1 MKDARYTVVRKGTS
15 LVLAATL
22 ATGMVPAIALAQD
35 AGNGAAPVAV
45 QAENGFVP
53 VEGKVYTVQV
63 NWLKADSDSSSMM
76 GAYFSTTAKAV
87 YQNGKY
93 AVSLIANENG
103 KNTGVKLISGGSE
116 LPYVDN
122 SDGTRTFTVSTLKLD
137 ALTFQVTVPGM
148 PFSPSARAV
157 FDASTIDEGV
167 DIPSHEDAFTL
178 YFKGSKYDTSRSFN
192 DKVKVTASNGSYVVE
207 LTAKSLGEGNTL
219 GDVTYQGKKVAKTV
233 NEDGSATYSI
243 PVSSITDT
251 YDITFGYTVNIPN
264 RGTVTNLHPFQLVV
278 GNAAP
283 NVSFV
288 DRTGLTSEIV
298 KAEAVEQGNKTDE
311 AFAALQQAI
320 ADAYATVDAADATDA
335 SIAAGAKAIAAAVDA
350 FSTSADKTD
359 PGQDEQIVDKT
370 ALNAAIAAAKAIEK
384 GNKTDEAFAVLK
396 EAIATAEKAAANDK
410 IPQAGV
416 DAVTEQLKAAIET
429 FNTSKDAETPAPT
442 PSEEETVT
450 TADDFKLVAG
460 KGYALPVAF
469 VNATTGGQS
478 AAASFMEA
486 SATVVYADGAYSVTV
501 TPNAQGK
508 QFLTAMTYGG
518 KSAVQNA
525 DGSFTVSGVSA
536 INKDITVSVTMPAG
550 TVDMGIRLDTSSLPA
565 ASGDPVTPD
574 PVTPDPVTPS
584 GNEGSGTA
592 TPEATGQKAEQ
603 GFQVGHT
610 YQVPASWLKHNST
623 EESMAAKYFGDTALV
638 RPQSDGTFKVSF
650 SATSE
655 GANHIISLAYN
666 GSDLAKSGNQYTV
679 SIPKADSDTVVPISM
694 TIKEM
699 EQLGGG
705 AQVADMHLKLS
716 QAKDLGTGQ
725 DNMVASSSKI
735 LNQTS
740 GNAAAS
746 SSKVLSQTGDNA
758 AGVAGAAAAVSLAA
772 AGAAA
777 VARRRG
783 EQR

>member
-1 MKDARYTVVRKGTS
+1 MSRRYPLASLLGPVCGAWQEADFGIGRNGMGKVRYTVVRKGTS

-22 ATGMVPAIALAQD
+22 ATGMVPALALAQD
-35 AGNGAAPVAV
+35 AGNGAAPVAA
-45 QAENGFVP
+45 QAENGFTP
-53 VEGKVYTVQV
+53 VEGTVYTVQV
-63 NWLKADSDSSSMM
+63 KWLKADSDSSSMM

-93 AVSLIANENG
+93 AVSLTANESG
-103 KNTGVKLISGGSE
+103 KNMGVKLISGGSE

-122 SDGTRTFTVSTLKLD
+122 SDGTRTFTVSALKLD

-148 PFSPSARAV
+148 PMTPSARAV
-157 FDASTIDEGV
+157 FDTSSIDEGV
-167 DIPSHEDAFTL
+167 DIPSYEDAFTL
-178 YFKGSKYDTSRSFN
+178 YFKGSKYDVSRSFS
-192 DKVKVTASNGSYVVE
+192 DKVKVTASNGSYIIE

-251 YDITFGYTVNIPN
+251 YDITFGYTVNMGP
-264 RGTVTNLHPFQLVV
+264 RGTMTNLHPFQLVV
-278 GNAAP
+278 GNATP

-298 KAEAVEQGNKTDE
+298 KAEAVEQGSKTDK
-311 AFAALQQAI
+311 AFSALQQAI

-335 SIAAGAKAIAAAVDA
+335 SIAAGVKAITGAV
-350 FSTSADKTD
+350 
-359 PGQDEQIVDKT
+359 
-370 ALNAAIAAAKAIEK
+370 
-384 GNKTDEAFAVLK
+384 EA
-396 EAIATAEKAAANDK
+396 
-410 IPQAGV
+410 
-416 DAVTEQLKAAIET
+416 
-429 FNTSKDAETPAPT
+429 FNTSKVAEAPAPT
-442 PSEEETVT
+442 PSEDQTVT
-450 TADDFKLVAG
+450 TADGFKLVAG
-460 KGYALPVAF
+460 KEYALPVSF
-469 VNATTGGQS
+469 VNATTGEQS
-478 AAASFMEA
+478 TAANFMEA
-486 SATVVYADGAYSVTV
+486 TATVSYADGSYSVTV

-525 DGSFTVSGVSA
+525 DGSFTISGVPA
-536 INKDITVSVTMPAG
+536 INKDITVSVTMPGG
-550 TVDMGIRLDTSSLPA
+550 TVDMGVRLDTTSLPT
-565 ASGDPVTPD
+565 ASGEPVTPQPPANNNNGSNGNNDGGATTD
-574 PVTPDPVTPS
+574 PN
-584 GNEGSGTA
+584 GRQA
-592 TPEATGQKAEQ
+592 KQ

-610 YQVPASWLKHNST
+610 YQVPASWLKHNSM

-655 GANHIISLAYN
+655 GASHIISLAYN

-705 AQVADMHLKLS
+705 AQIADMHLKLS

-725 DNMVASSSKI
+725 DNAVASSSKI
-735 LNQTS
+735 L
-740 GNAAAS
+740 
-746 SSKVLSQTGDNA
+746 SQTGDNV
-758 AGVAGAAAAVSLAA
+758 AGVAGAAAVAAVA
-772 AGAAA
+772 AGAAV
-777 VARRRG
+777 VARRRM
-783 EQR
+783 QRR

>member
-1 MKDARYTVVRKGTS
+1 MGKVRYTVVRKGTS
-15 LVLAATL
+15 LMLAATL

-35 AGNGAAPVAV
+35 AGNGNAPIAE
-45 QAENGFVP
+45 QAENGFTP
-53 VEGKVYTVQV
+53 VEGTVYTVQV
-63 NWLKADSDSSSMM
+63 KWLKADSDSSSMM

-93 AVSLIANENG
+93 AVSLTANESG
-103 KNTGVKLISGGSE
+103 KNMGVKLISGGSE

-122 SDGTRTFTVSTLKLD
+122 SDGTRTFTVSALKLD

-148 PFSPSARAV
+148 PMTPSARAV
-157 FDASTIDEGV
+157 FDTSSIDEGV
-167 DIPSHEDAFTL
+167 DIPSYEDAFTL
-178 YFKGSKYDTSRSFN
+178 YFKGSKYDVSRSFS
-192 DKVKVTASNGSYVVE
+192 DKVKVTASNGSYIIE

-251 YDITFGYTVNIPN
+251 YDITFGYTVSIPN
-264 RGTVTNLHPFQLVV
+264 RGTMTNLHPFQLVV

-298 KAEAVEQGNKTDE
+298 KAETVEQGSK
-311 AFAALQQAI
+311 
-320 ADAYATVDAADATDA
+320 ADATDA
-335 SIAAGAKAIAAAVDA
+335 SIAAGVKAITGAVEA
-350 FSTSADKTD
+350 FNTSADKAD
-359 PGQDEQIVDKT
+359 PGQDEQKVDKT
-370 ALNAAIAAAKAIEK
+370 LLNQKIADAKAIEQ
-384 GNKTDEAFAVLK
+384 GNKTDEAFKALQ

-416 DAVTEQLKAAIET
+416 AGATEQLQKAIDA
-429 FNTSKDAETPAPT
+429 FNTSKVAEAPAPT
-442 PSEEETVT
+442 PSEDQTVT
-450 TADDFKLVAG
+450 TADGFKLVAG
-460 KGYALPVAF
+460 KEYALPVSF
-469 VNATTGGQS
+469 VNATTGEQS
-478 AAASFMEA
+478 TAANFMEA
-486 SATVVYADGAYSVTV
+486 TATVSYADGSYSVTV

-525 DGSFTVSGVSA
+525 DGSFTISGVPA
-536 INKDITVSVTMPAG
+536 INKDITVSVTMPGG
-550 TVDMGIRLDTSSLPA
+550 TVDMGVRLDTTSLPT
-565 ASGDPVTPD
+565 ASGEPVTPQPPANNNNGSNGNNDGGATTD
-574 PVTPDPVTPS
+574 PN
-584 GNEGSGTA
+584 GRQA
-592 TPEATGQKAEQ
+592 KQ

-679 SIPKADSDTVVPISM
+679 FIPKADSDTVVPISM

-705 AQVADMHLKLS
+705 AQIADMHLKLS

-725 DNMVASSSKI
+725 DNAVASSSKI
-735 LNQTS
+735 L
-740 GNAAAS
+740 
-746 SSKVLSQTGDNA
+746 SQTGDNV
-758 AGVAGAAAAVSLAA
+758 AGVAGAAAVAAVA
-772 AGAAA
+772 AGAAV
-777 VARRRG
+777 VARRRM
-783 EQR
+783 QRR

>member
-1 MKDARYTVVRKGTS
+1 MGKVRYTVVRKGTS

-22 ATGMVPAIALAQD
+22 ATGMVPALALAQD
-35 AGNGAAPVAV
+35 AGNGAAPVAA
-45 QAENGFVP
+45 QAENGFTP
-53 VEGKVYTVQV
+53 VEGTVYTVQV
-63 NWLKADSDSSSMM
+63 KWLKADSDSSSMM

-93 AVSLIANENG
+93 AVSLTANESG
-103 KNTGVKLISGGSE
+103 KNMGVKLISGGSE

-122 SDGTRTFTVSTLKLD
+122 SDGTRTFTVSALKLD

-148 PFSPSARAV
+148 PMTPSARAV
-157 FDASTIDEGV
+157 FDTSSIDEGV
-167 DIPSHEDAFTL
+167 DIPSYEDAFTL
-178 YFKGSKYDTSRSFN
+178 YFKGSKYDVSRSFS
-192 DKVKVTASNGSYVVE
+192 DKVKVTASNGSYIIE

-251 YDITFGYTVNIPN
+251 YDITFGYTVSIPN
-264 RGTVTNLHPFQLVV
+264 RGTMTNLHPFQLVV

-298 KAEAVEQGNKTDE
+298 KAEAVEQGSKTDK
-311 AFAALQQAI
+311 AFSALQQAI

-335 SIAAGAKAIAAAVDA
+335 SIAAGVKAITGAVEA
-350 FSTSADKTD
+350 FNTSADKAD
-359 PGQDEQIVDKT
+359 PGQDEQKVDKT
-370 ALNAAIAAAKAIEK
+370 ALNAAIAAAKAIEQGK
-384 GNKTDEAFAVLK
+384 KTDKAFSTLQ

-416 DAVTEQLKAAIET
+416 DAVTEQLKAAVEA
-429 FNTSKDAETPAPT
+429 FNTSKDAEAPAPT

-450 TADDFKLVAG
+450 TADGFKLVAG
-460 KGYALPVAF
+460 KEYALPVSF
-469 VNATTGGQS
+469 INATTGEQS
-478 AAASFMEA
+478 TAANFMEA
-486 SATVVYADGAYSVTV
+486 TATVSYADGSYSVTV

-525 DGSFTVSGVSA
+525 DGSFTISGVPA
-536 INKDITVSVTMPAG
+536 INKDITVSVTMPGG
-550 TVDMGIRLDTSSLPA
+550 TVDMGVRLDTTSLPT
-565 ASGDPVTPD
+565 ASGEPVTPQPPANNNGGNNGGGAAAD
-574 PVTPDPVTPS
+574 PN
-584 GNEGSGTA
+584 GR
-592 TPEATGQKAEQ
+592 QAEQ

-655 GANHIISLAYN
+655 GASHIISLAYN
-666 GSDLAKSGNQYTV
+666 GSTLAKSGNQYTV

-705 AQVADMHLKLS
+705 AQIADMHLKLS

-725 DNMVASSSKI
+725 DNAVASSSKI
-735 LNQTS
+735 L
-740 GNAAAS
+740 
-746 SSKVLSQTGDNA
+746 SQTGDNV
-758 AGVAGAAAAVSLAA
+758 AGVAGAAAVAAVA
-772 AGAAA
+772 AGAAV
-777 VARRRG
+777 VARRRM
-783 EQR
+783 QRR

>member
-1 MKDARYTVVRKGTS
+1 MGKVRYTVVRKGTS

-22 ATGMVPAIALAQD
+22 ATGMVPALALAQD
-35 AGNGAAPVAV
+35 VGNGDAPVAV
-45 QAENGFVP
+45 QTENGFTP
-53 VEGKVYTVQV
+53 VEGTVYTVQV
-63 NWLKADSDSSSMM
+63 KWLKADSDSSSMM

-93 AVSLIANENG
+93 AVSLTANESG
-103 KNTGVKLISGGSE
+103 KEMGVKLISGGSE

-122 SDGTRTFTVSTLKLD
+122 SDGTRTFTVSALKLD
-137 ALTFQVTVPGM
+137 ALTFQVTAPGM
-148 PFSPSARAV
+148 PMTPSARAA
-157 FDASTIDEGV
+157 FDTSSIDEGV
-167 DIPSHEDAFTL
+167 DIPPYEDAFTL
-178 YFKGSKYDTSRSFN
+178 YFKGSKYDTSRSFS
-192 DKVKVTASNGSYVVE
+192 DEVKVAASNGSYVIE

-251 YDITFGYTVNIPN
+251 HDITFGYTVSIPN
-264 RGTVTNLHPFQLVV
+264 RGTMTNLHPFQLVV
-278 GNAAP
+278 GNATP

-298 KAEAVEQGNKTDE
+298 KAEAVEQGSKTDE
-311 AFAALQQAI
+311 AFSALQQAI

-335 SIAAGAKAIAAAVDA
+335 SIAAGVKAITGAVEA
-350 FSTSADKTD
+350 FNTSADKAD
-359 PGQDEQIVDKT
+359 PGQDEQKVDKT
-370 ALNAAIAAAKAIEK
+370 LLNQKIADAKAIEQ
-384 GNKTDEAFAVLK
+384 GNKTDEAFKALQ
-396 EAIATAEKAAANDK
+396 EAIAIAEKAAANDK

-416 DAVTEQLKAAIET
+416 DAVTEQLQKAIDA
-429 FNTSKDAETPAPT
+429 FSTSKDAEAPAPT
-442 PSEEETVT
+442 PSEDQAVT
-450 TADDFKLVAG
+450 TADGFKLVAG
-460 KGYALPVAF
+460 KEYALPVSF
-469 VNATTGGQS
+469 INATTGEQS
-478 AAASFMEA
+478 TAANFMEA
-486 SATVVYADGAYSVTV
+486 TATVSYADGSYSVTV

-525 DGSFTVSGVSA
+525 DGSFTISVVPA
-536 INKDITVSVTMPAG
+536 INKDITVSVTMPGG
-550 TVDMGIRLDTSSLPA
+550 TVDMGVRLDTASLPT
-565 ASGDPVTPD
+565 ASGEPVTPQPPASNNGSNGNNDGGATTD
-574 PVTPDPVTPS
+574 P
-584 GNEGSGTA
+584 N
-592 TPEATGQKAEQ
+592 GQQAEQ

-655 GANHIISLAYN
+655 GASHIISLAYN
-666 GSDLAKSGNQYTV
+666 GSDLAKSGSQYTV

-705 AQVADMHLKLS
+705 AQIADMHLKLS

-725 DNMVASSSKI
+725 DNVVASSNKI
-735 LNQTS
+735 
-740 GNAAAS
+740 
-746 SSKVLSQTGDNA
+746 LSQTGDNV
-758 AGVAGAAAAVSLAA
+758 AGVAGAAAVAAVA
-772 AGAAA
+772 AGAAV
-777 VARRRG
+777 VARRRM
-783 EQR
+783 QRR

>member
-1 MKDARYTVVRKGTS
+1 MGKVRYTVVRKGTS

-22 ATGMVPAIALAQD
+22 ATGMVPALALAQD

-45 QAENGFVP
+45 QAENGFTP
-53 VEGKVYTVQV
+53 VEGTVYTVQV
-63 NWLKADSDSSSMM
+63 KWLKADSDSSSMM

-93 AVSLIANENG
+93 AVSLTANESG
-103 KNTGVKLISGGSE
+103 KNMGVKLISGGSE

-122 SDGTRTFTVSTLKLD
+122 SDGTRTFTVSALKLD

-148 PFSPSARAV
+148 PMTPSARAV
-157 FDASTIDEGV
+157 FDTSSIDEGV
-167 DIPSHEDAFTL
+167 DIPSYEDAFTL
-178 YFKGSKYDTSRSFN
+178 YFKGSKYDVSRSFS
-192 DKVKVTASNGSYVVE
+192 DKVKVTASNGSYIIE

-251 YDITFGYTVNIPN
+251 YDITFGYTVSIPN
-264 RGTVTNLHPFQLVV
+264 RGTMTNLHPFQLVV

-298 KAEAVEQGNKTDE
+298 KAEAVEQGSKTDK
-311 AFAALQQAI
+311 AFSALQQAI

-335 SIAAGAKAIAAAVDA
+335 SIAAGVKAITGAV
-350 FSTSADKTD
+350 
-359 PGQDEQIVDKT
+359 
-370 ALNAAIAAAKAIEK
+370 
-384 GNKTDEAFAVLK
+384 EA
-396 EAIATAEKAAANDK
+396 
-410 IPQAGV
+410 
-416 DAVTEQLKAAIET
+416 
-429 FNTSKDAETPAPT
+429 FNTSKVAEAPAPT
-442 PSEEETVT
+442 PSEDQTVT
-450 TADDFKLVAG
+450 TADGFKLVAG
-460 KGYALPVAF
+460 KEYALPVSF
-469 VNATTGGQS
+469 VNATTGEQS
-478 AAASFMEA
+478 TAANFMEA
-486 SATVVYADGAYSVTV
+486 TATVSYADGSYSVTV

-525 DGSFTVSGVSA
+525 DGSFTISGVPA
-536 INKDITVSVTMPAG
+536 INKDITVSVTMPGG
-550 TVDMGIRLDTSSLPA
+550 TVDMGVRLDTTSLPT
-565 ASGDPVTPD
+565 ASGEPVTPQPPANNNNGSNGNNDGGATTD
-574 PVTPDPVTPS
+574 PN
-584 GNEGSGTA
+584 GRQA
-592 TPEATGQKAEQ
+592 KQ

-655 GANHIISLAYN
+655 GASHIISLAYN

-705 AQVADMHLKLS
+705 AQIADMHLKLS

-725 DNMVASSSKI
+725 DNAVASSSKI
-735 LNQTS
+735 L
-740 GNAAAS
+740 
-746 SSKVLSQTGDNA
+746 SQTGDNV
-758 AGVAGAAAAVSLAA
+758 AGVAGAAAVAAVA
-772 AGAAA
+772 AGAAV
-777 VARRRG
+777 VARRRM
-783 EQR
+783 QRR

>member
-1 MKDARYTVVRKGTS
+1 MGKVRYTVVRKGTS

-22 ATGMVPAIALAQD
+22 ATGMVPALALAQD
-35 AGNGAAPVAV
+35 AGNGAAPVAA
-45 QAENGFVP
+45 QAENGFTP
-53 VEGKVYTVQV
+53 VEGTVYTVQV
-63 NWLKADSDSSSMM
+63 KWLKADSDSSSMM

-93 AVSLIANENG
+93 AVSLTANESG
-103 KNTGVKLISGGSE
+103 KNMGVKLISGGSE

-122 SDGTRTFTVSTLKLD
+122 SDGTRTFTVSALKLD

-148 PFSPSARAV
+148 PMTPSARAV
-157 FDASTIDEGV
+157 FDTSSIDEGV
-167 DIPSHEDAFTL
+167 DIPSYEDAFTL
-178 YFKGSKYDTSRSFN
+178 YFKGSKYDVSRSFS
-192 DKVKVTASNGSYVVE
+192 DKVKVTASNGSYIIE

-251 YDITFGYTVNIPN
+251 YDITFGYTVNMGP
-264 RGTVTNLHPFQLVV
+264 RGTMTNLHPFQLVV
-278 GNAAP
+278 GNATP

-298 KAEAVEQGNKTDE
+298 KAEAVEQGSKTDK
-311 AFAALQQAI
+311 AFSALQQAI

-335 SIAAGAKAIAAAVDA
+335 SIAAGVKAITGAV
-350 FSTSADKTD
+350 
-359 PGQDEQIVDKT
+359 
-370 ALNAAIAAAKAIEK
+370 KA
-384 GNKTDEAFAVLK
+384 
-396 EAIATAEKAAANDK
+396 
-410 IPQAGV
+410 
-416 DAVTEQLKAAIET
+416 
-429 FNTSKDAETPAPT
+429 FNTSKVAEAPAPT
-442 PSEEETVT
+442 PSDDQTVT
-450 TADDFKLVAG
+450 TADGFKLVAG
-460 KGYALPVAF
+460 KEYALPVSF
-469 VNATTGGQS
+469 VNATTGEQS
-478 AAASFMEA
+478 TAANFMEA
-486 SATVVYADGAYSVTV
+486 TATVSYADGSYSVTV

-525 DGSFTVSGVSA
+525 DGSFTISGVPA
-536 INKDITVSVTMPAG
+536 INKDITVSVTMPGG
-550 TVDMGIRLDTSSLPA
+550 TVDMGVRLDTTSLPT
-565 ASGDPVTPD
+565 ASGEPVTPQPPASNNNGSNGNNDGGATTD
-574 PVTPDPVTPS
+574 PN
-584 GNEGSGTA
+584 GRQA
-592 TPEATGQKAEQ
+592 KQ

-610 YQVPASWLKHNST
+610 YQVPASWLKHNSM

-705 AQVADMHLKLS
+705 AQIADMHLKLS

-725 DNMVASSSKI
+725 DNAVASSSKI
-735 LNQTS
+735 L
-740 GNAAAS
+740 
-746 SSKVLSQTGDNA
+746 SQTGDNV
-758 AGVAGAAAAVSLAA
+758 AGVAGVAAVAAVA
-772 AGAAA
+772 AGAAV
-777 VARRRG
+777 VARRRM
-783 EQR
+783 QRR

>member
-1 MKDARYTVVRKGTS
+1 MGKVRYTVVRKGTS

-22 ATGMVPAIALAQD
+22 ATGMVPALALAQD
-35 AGNGAAPVAV
+35 AGNGAAPVAA
-45 QAENGFVP
+45 QAENGFTP
-53 VEGKVYTVQV
+53 VEGTVYTVQV
-63 NWLKADSDSSSMM
+63 KWLKADSDSSSMM

-93 AVSLIANENG
+93 AVSLTANESG
-103 KNTGVKLISGGSE
+103 KNMGVKLISGGSE

-122 SDGTRTFTVSTLKLD
+122 SDGTRTFTVSALKLD

-148 PFSPSARAV
+148 PMTPSARAV
-157 FDASTIDEGV
+157 FDTSSIGEGV
-167 DIPSHEDAFTL
+167 DIPSYEDAFTL
-178 YFKGSKYDTSRSFN
+178 YFKGSKYDISRSFS
-192 DKVKVTASNGSYVVE
+192 DKVKVTASNGSYIIE

-251 YDITFGYTVNIPN
+251 YDITFGYTVSIPN
-264 RGTVTNLHPFQLVV
+264 RGTMTNLHPFQLVV

-298 KAEAVEQGNKTDE
+298 KAEAVEQGGKTDK
-311 AFAALQQAI
+311 AFSALQQAI

-335 SIAAGAKAIAAAVDA
+335 SIAAGVKAITGAV
-350 FSTSADKTD
+350 
-359 PGQDEQIVDKT
+359 
-370 ALNAAIAAAKAIEK
+370 
-384 GNKTDEAFAVLK
+384 EA
-396 EAIATAEKAAANDK
+396 
-410 IPQAGV
+410 
-416 DAVTEQLKAAIET
+416 
-429 FNTSKDAETPAPT
+429 FNTSKDAEAPAPT
-442 PSEEETVT
+442 PSDDQTVT
-450 TADDFKLVAG
+450 TADGFKLVAG
-460 KGYALPVAF
+460 KEYALPVSF
-469 VNATTGGQS
+469 VNATTGEQS
-478 AAASFMEA
+478 TAANFMEA
-486 SATVVYADGAYSVTV
+486 TATVSYADGSYSVTV
-501 TPNAQGK
+501 TSNAQGK

-525 DGSFTVSGVSA
+525 DGSFTISGVPA
-536 INKDITVSVTMPAG
+536 INKDITVSVTMPGG
-550 TVDMGIRLDTSSLPA
+550 TVDMGVRLDTTSLPT
-565 ASGDPVTPD
+565 ASGEPVTPQPPVSNNNGSNGNNDGGATTD
-574 PVTPDPVTPS
+574 PN
-584 GNEGSGTA
+584 GRQA
-592 TPEATGQKAEQ
+592 KQ

-705 AQVADMHLKLS
+705 AQIADMHLKLS

-725 DNMVASSSKI
+725 DNAVASSSKI
-735 LNQTS
+735 L
-740 GNAAAS
+740 
-746 SSKVLSQTGDNA
+746 SQTGDNV
-758 AGVAGAAAAVSLAA
+758 AGVAGVAAVAAVA
-772 AGAAA
+772 AGAAV
-777 VARRRG
+777 VARRRM
-783 EQR
+783 QRR

>member
-1 MKDARYTVVRKGTS
+1 MSRRYPLASLLGPVCGAWQEADFGIGRNGMGKVRYTVVRKGTS

-22 ATGMVPAIALAQD
+22 ATGMVPALALAQD
-35 AGNGAAPVAV
+35 AGNGAAPVAA
-45 QAENGFVP
+45 QAENGFTP
-53 VEGKVYTVQV
+53 VEGTVYTVQV
-63 NWLKADSDSSSMM
+63 KWLKADSDSSSMM

-93 AVSLIANENG
+93 AVSLTANESG
-103 KNTGVKLISGGSE
+103 KNMGVKLISGGSE

-122 SDGTRTFTVSTLKLD
+122 SDGTRTFTVSALKLD

-148 PFSPSARAV
+148 PMTPSARAV
-157 FDASTIDEGV
+157 FDTSSIGEGV
-167 DIPSHEDAFTL
+167 DIPSYEDAFTL
-178 YFKGSKYDTSRSFN
+178 YFKGSKYDISRSFS
-192 DKVKVTASNGSYVVE
+192 DKVKVTASNGSYIIE

-251 YDITFGYTVNIPN
+251 YDITFGYTVSIPN
-264 RGTVTNLHPFQLVV
+264 RGTMTNLHPFQLVV

-298 KAEAVEQGNKTDE
+298 KAEAVEQGSKTDK
-311 AFAALQQAI
+311 AFSALQQAI

-335 SIAAGAKAIAAAVDA
+335 SIAAGVKAITGAV
-350 FSTSADKTD
+350 
-359 PGQDEQIVDKT
+359 
-370 ALNAAIAAAKAIEK
+370 
-384 GNKTDEAFAVLK
+384 EA
-396 EAIATAEKAAANDK
+396 
-410 IPQAGV
+410 
-416 DAVTEQLKAAIET
+416 
-429 FNTSKDAETPAPT
+429 FNTSKDAEAPAPT
-442 PSEEETVT
+442 PSDDQTVT
-450 TADDFKLVAG
+450 TADGFKLVAG
-460 KGYALPVAF
+460 KEYALPVSF
-469 VNATTGGQS
+469 VNATTGEQS
-478 AAASFMEA
+478 TAANFMEA
-486 SATVVYADGAYSVTV
+486 TATVSYADGSYSVTV

-525 DGSFTVSGVSA
+525 DGSFTISGVPA
-536 INKDITVSVTMPAG
+536 INKDITVSVTMPGG
-550 TVDMGIRLDTSSLPA
+550 TVDMGVRLDTTSLPT
-565 ASGDPVTPD
+565 ASGEPVTPQPPVSNNNGSNGNNDGGATTD
-574 PVTPDPVTPS
+574 P
-584 GNEGSGTA
+584 N
-592 TPEATGQKAEQ
+592 GQQAEQ

-655 GANHIISLAYN
+655 GASHIISLAYN

-705 AQVADMHLKLS
+705 AQIADMHLKLS

-725 DNMVASSSKI
+725 DNAVASSSKI
-735 LNQTS
+735 L
-740 GNAAAS
+740 
-746 SSKVLSQTGDNA
+746 SQTGDNV
-758 AGVAGAAAAVSLAA
+758 AGVAGAAAVAAVA
-772 AGAAA
+772 AGAAV
-777 VARRRG
+777 VARRRV
-783 EQR
+783 QRR

>member
-1 MKDARYTVVRKGTS
+1 MGKVRYTVVRKGTS

-22 ATGMVPAIALAQD
+22 ATGMVPALALAQD
-35 AGNGAAPVAV
+35 AGNGDAPVAV
-45 QAENGFVP
+45 QTENGFTP
-53 VEGKVYTVQV
+53 VEGTVYTVQV
-63 NWLKADSDSSSMM
+63 KWLKADSDSSSMM

-93 AVSLIANENG
+93 AVSLTANESG
-103 KNTGVKLISGGSE
+103 KEMGVKLISGGSE

-122 SDGTRTFTVSTLKLD
+122 SDGTRTFTVSALKLD
-137 ALTFQVTVPGM
+137 ALTFQVTAPGM
-148 PFSPSARAV
+148 PMTPSARAV
-157 FDASTIDEGV
+157 FDTSSIDEGV
-167 DIPSHEDAFTL
+167 DIPPYEDAFTL
-178 YFKGSKYDTSRSFN
+178 YFKGSKYDTSRSFS
-192 DKVKVTASNGSYVVE
+192 DEVKVTASNGSYVIE
-207 LTAKSLGEGNTL
+207 LTAKSLGEGNML
-219 GDVTYQGKKVAKTV
+219 GDVTYRGKKVAKTV

-251 YDITFGYTVNIPN
+251 YDITFGYTVSVPN
-264 RGTVTNLHPFQLVV
+264 RGTMTNLHPFQLVV
-278 GNAAP
+278 GNATP

-298 KAEAVEQGNKTDE
+298 KAEAVEQGSKTDE
-311 AFAALQQAI
+311 AFSALQRAI

-335 SIAAGAKAIAAAVDA
+335 SIAAGVKAITGAVEA
-350 FSTSADKTD
+350 FNTSADKAD
-359 PGQDEQIVDKT
+359 PGQDEQKVDKT
-370 ALNAAIAAAKAIEK
+370 LLNQKIADAKAIEQ
-384 GNKTDEAFAVLK
+384 GNKTDEAFKALQ

-416 DAVTEQLKAAIET
+416 DAVTEQLKAAIDT
-429 FNTSKDAETPAPT
+429 FNTSKDAEAPAPT
-442 PSEEETVT
+442 PSEEQAVT
-450 TADDFKLVAG
+450 TTDGFKLVAG
-460 KGYALPVAF
+460 KEYTLPVSF
-469 VNATTGGQS
+469 INATTGEQS
-478 AAASFMEA
+478 TAANFMEA
-486 SATVVYADGAYSVTV
+486 TATVSYADGSYSVTV

-525 DGSFTVSGVSA
+525 DGSFTISGVPA
-536 INKDITVSVTMPAG
+536 INKDITVSVTMPGG
-550 TVDMGIRLDTSSLPA
+550 TVDMGVRLDTASLPT
-565 ASGDPVTPD
+565 ASGEPVTPQPPASNNGSNGNNDGGATTD
-574 PVTPDPVTPS
+574 P
-584 GNEGSGTA
+584 N
-592 TPEATGQKAEQ
+592 GQQAEQ

-655 GANHIISLAYN
+655 GASHIISLAYN

-705 AQVADMHLKLS
+705 AQIADMHLKLS

-725 DNMVASSSKI
+725 DNVVASSNKI
-735 LNQTS
+735 
-740 GNAAAS
+740 
-746 SSKVLSQTGDNA
+746 LSQTGDNV
-758 AGVAGAAAAVSLAA
+758 AGVAGAAAVAAVA
-772 AGAAA
+772 AGAAV
-777 VARRRG
+777 VARRRM
-783 EQR
+783 QRR

>member
-1 MKDARYTVVRKGTS
+1 MGKVRYTVVRKGTS

-22 ATGMVPAIALAQD
+22 ATGMVPALALAQD
-35 AGNGAAPVAV
+35 AGNGAAPVAA
-45 QAENGFVP
+45 QAENGFTP
-53 VEGKVYTVQV
+53 VEGTVYTVQV
-63 NWLKADSDSSSMM
+63 KWLKADSDSSSMM

-93 AVSLIANENG
+93 AVSLTANESG
-103 KNTGVKLISGGSE
+103 KNMGVKLISGGSE

-122 SDGTRTFTVSTLKLD
+122 SDGTRTFTVSALKLD

-148 PFSPSARAV
+148 PMTPSARAV
-157 FDASTIDEGV
+157 FDTSSIDEGV
-167 DIPSHEDAFTL
+167 DIPSYEDAFTL
-178 YFKGSKYDTSRSFN
+178 YFKGSKYDVSRSFS
-192 DKVKVTASNGSYVVE
+192 DKVKVTASNGSYIIE

-251 YDITFGYTVNIPN
+251 YDITFGYTVSIPN
-264 RGTVTNLHPFQLVV
+264 RGTMTNLHPFQLVV

-298 KAEAVEQGNKTDE
+298 KAEAVEQGSKTDK
-311 AFAALQQAI
+311 AFSALQQAI

-335 SIAAGAKAIAAAVDA
+335 SIAAGVKAITGAV
-350 FSTSADKTD
+350 
-359 PGQDEQIVDKT
+359 
-370 ALNAAIAAAKAIEK
+370 
-384 GNKTDEAFAVLK
+384 EA
-396 EAIATAEKAAANDK
+396 
-410 IPQAGV
+410 
-416 DAVTEQLKAAIET
+416 
-429 FNTSKDAETPAPT
+429 FNTSKVAEAPAPT
-442 PSEEETVT
+442 PSDDQTVT
-450 TADDFKLVAG
+450 TADGFKLVAG
-460 KGYALPVAF
+460 KEYALPVSF
-469 VNATTGGQS
+469 VNATTGEQS
-478 AAASFMEA
+478 TAANFMEA
-486 SATVVYADGAYSVTV
+486 TATVSYADGSYSVTV

-525 DGSFTVSGVSA
+525 DGSFTISGVPA
-536 INKDITVSVTMPAG
+536 INKDITVSVTMPGG
-550 TVDMGIRLDTSSLPA
+550 TVDMGVRLDTTSLPT
-565 ASGDPVTPD
+565 ASGEPVTPQPPANNNNGGNNGGGATTD
-574 PVTPDPVTPS
+574 PN
-584 GNEGSGTA
+584 GR
-592 TPEATGQKAEQ
+592 QAEQ

-705 AQVADMHLKLS
+705 AQIADMHLKLS

-725 DNMVASSSKI
+725 DNAVASSSKI
-735 LNQTS
+735 L
-740 GNAAAS
+740 
-746 SSKVLSQTGDNA
+746 SQTGDNV
-758 AGVAGAAAAVSLAA
+758 AGVAGVAAVAAVA
-772 AGAAA
+772 AGAAV
-777 VARRRG
+777 VARRRM
-783 EQR
+783 QRR

>member
-1 MKDARYTVVRKGTS
+1 MGKVRYTVVRKGTS

-22 ATGMVPAIALAQD
+22 ATGMVPALALAQD
-35 AGNGAAPVAV
+35 VGNGDAPVAV
-45 QAENGFVP
+45 QTENGFTP
-53 VEGKVYTVQV
+53 VEGTVYTVQV
-63 NWLKADSDSSSMM
+63 KWLKADSDSSSMM

-93 AVSLIANENG
+93 AVSLTANESG
-103 KNTGVKLISGGSE
+103 KEMGVKLISGGSE

-122 SDGTRTFTVSTLKLD
+122 SDGTRTFTVSALKLD
-137 ALTFQVTVPGM
+137 ALTFQVTAPGM
-148 PFSPSARAV
+148 PMTPSARAA
-157 FDASTIDEGV
+157 FDTSSIDEGV
-167 DIPSHEDAFTL
+167 DIPPYEDAFTL
-178 YFKGSKYDTSRSFN
+178 YFKGSKYDTSRSFS
-192 DKVKVTASNGSYVVE
+192 DEVKVAASNGSYVIE

-251 YDITFGYTVNIPN
+251 HDITFGYTVSIPN
-264 RGTVTNLHPFQLVV
+264 RGTMTNLHPFQLVV
-278 GNAAP
+278 GNATP

-298 KAEAVEQGNKTDE
+298 KAEAVEQGSKTDE
-311 AFAALQQAI
+311 AFSALQQAI

-335 SIAAGAKAIAAAVDA
+335 SIAAGVKAITGAVEA
-350 FSTSADKTD
+350 FNTSADKAD
-359 PGQDEQIVDKT
+359 PGQDEQKVDKT
-370 ALNAAIAAAKAIEK
+370 LLNQKIADAKAIEQ
-384 GNKTDEAFAVLK
+384 GNKTDEAFKALQ

-416 DAVTEQLKAAIET
+416 DAVTEQLQKAIDA
-429 FNTSKDAETPAPT
+429 FSTSKDAEAPAPT
-442 PSEEETVT
+442 PSEDQAVT
-450 TADDFKLVAG
+450 TADGFKLVAG
-460 KGYALPVAF
+460 KEYALPVSF
-469 VNATTGGQS
+469 INATTGEQS
-478 AAASFMEA
+478 TAANFMEA
-486 SATVVYADGAYSVTV
+486 TATVSYADGSYSVTV

-525 DGSFTVSGVSA
+525 DGSFTISGVPA
-536 INKDITVSVTMPAG
+536 INKDITVSVTMPGG
-550 TVDMGIRLDTSSLPA
+550 TVDIGVRLDTASLPT
-565 ASGDPVTPD
+565 ASGEPVTPQPPASNNGSNGNNDGGATTD
-574 PVTPDPVTPS
+574 P
-584 GNEGSGTA
+584 N
-592 TPEATGQKAEQ
+592 GQQAEQ

-655 GANHIISLAYN
+655 GASHIISLAYN

-705 AQVADMHLKLS
+705 AQIADMHLKLS

-725 DNMVASSSKI
+725 DNVVASSNKI
-735 LNQTS
+735 
-740 GNAAAS
+740 
-746 SSKVLSQTGDNA
+746 LSQTGDNV
-758 AGVAGAAAAVSLAA
+758 AGVAGAAAVAAVA
-772 AGAAA
+772 AGAAV
-777 VARRRG
+777 VARRRM
-783 EQR
+783 QRR

>member
-1 MKDARYTVVRKGTS
+1 MSRRYPLASLLGPVCGAWQEADFGIGRNGMGKVRYTVVRKGTS

-22 ATGMVPAIALAQD
+22 ATGMVPALALAQD
-35 AGNGAAPVAV
+35 AGNGAAPVAA
-45 QAENGFVP
+45 QAENGFTP
-53 VEGKVYTVQV
+53 VEGTVYTVQV
-63 NWLKADSDSSSMM
+63 KWLKADSDSSSMM

-93 AVSLIANENG
+93 AVSLTANESG
-103 KNTGVKLISGGSE
+103 KNMGVKLISGGSE

-122 SDGTRTFTVSTLKLD
+122 SDGTRTFTVSALKLD

-148 PFSPSARAV
+148 PMTPSARAV
-157 FDASTIDEGV
+157 FDTSSIDEGV
-167 DIPSHEDAFTL
+167 DIPSYEDAFTL
-178 YFKGSKYDTSRSFN
+178 YFKGSKYDVSRSFS
-192 DKVKVTASNGSYVVE
+192 DKVKVTASNGSYIIE

-251 YDITFGYTVNIPN
+251 YDITFGYTVNMGP
-264 RGTVTNLHPFQLVV
+264 RGTMTNLHPFQLVV
-278 GNAAP
+278 GNATP

-298 KAEAVEQGNKTDE
+298 KAEAVEQGSKTDK
-311 AFAALQQAI
+311 AFSALQQAI

-335 SIAAGAKAIAAAVDA
+335 SIAAGVKAITGAV
-350 FSTSADKTD
+350 
-359 PGQDEQIVDKT
+359 
-370 ALNAAIAAAKAIEK
+370 
-384 GNKTDEAFAVLK
+384 EA
-396 EAIATAEKAAANDK
+396 
-410 IPQAGV
+410 
-416 DAVTEQLKAAIET
+416 
-429 FNTSKDAETPAPT
+429 FNTSKVAEAPAPT
-442 PSEEETVT
+442 PSEDQTVT
-450 TADDFKLVAG
+450 TADGFKLVAG
-460 KGYALPVAF
+460 KEYALPVSF
-469 VNATTGGQS
+469 VNATTGEQS
-478 AAASFMEA
+478 TAANFMEA
-486 SATVVYADGAYSVTV
+486 TATVSYADGSYSVTV

-525 DGSFTVSGVSA
+525 DGSFTISGVPA
-536 INKDITVSVTMPAG
+536 INKDITVSVTMPGG
-550 TVDMGIRLDTSSLPA
+550 TVDMGVRLDTTSLPT
-565 ASGDPVTPD
+565 ASGEPVTPQPPANNNNGSNGNNDGGATTD
-574 PVTPDPVTPS
+574 PN
-584 GNEGSGTA
+584 GRQA
-592 TPEATGQKAEQ
+592 KQ

-705 AQVADMHLKLS
+705 AQIADMHLKLS

-725 DNMVASSSKI
+725 DNAVASSSKI
-735 LNQTS
+735 L
-740 GNAAAS
+740 
-746 SSKVLSQTGDNA
+746 SQTGDNV
-758 AGVAGAAAAVSLAA
+758 AGVAGAAAVAAVA
-772 AGAAA
+772 AGAAV
-777 VARRRG
+777 VARRRM
-783 EQR
+783 QRR

>member
-1 MKDARYTVVRKGTS
+1 MGKVRYTVVRKGTS

-35 AGNGAAPVAV
+35 AGNGDAPVAV

-53 VEGKVYTVQV
+53 IEGKVYTVQV
-63 NWLKADSDSSSMM
+63 KWLKADSDSSSMM

-93 AVSLIANENG
+93 AVSLTANESG
-103 KNTGVKLISGGSE
+103 KEMGVKLISGGFE

-137 ALTFQVTVPGM
+137 ALTFQVTAPGM

-157 FDASTIDEGV
+157 FDTSTIDEGV
-167 DIPSHEDAFTL
+167 DIPSYEDAFTL

-243 PVSSITDT
+243 PVPSITDT
-251 YDITFGYTVNIPN
+251 YDITFGYTVNMGP

-278 GNAAP
+278 GDAAP
-283 NVSFV
+283 SVSFV

-335 SIAAGAKAIAAAVDA
+335 SIAAGAKAITAAVDA
-350 FSTSADKTD
+350 FSTSADKAD
-359 PGQDEQIVDKT
+359 PGQNEQKVDKT
-370 ALNAAIAAAKAIEK
+370 ALNKAIADAKAIK
-384 GNKTDEAFAVLK
+384 QGNKTDEAFKALQ

-416 DAVTEQLKAAIET
+416 DAVTKQLQEAMET

-442 PSEEETVT
+442 PSEEQTVT
-450 TADDFKLVAG
+450 TADGFKLVAG
-460 KGYALPVAF
+460 KEYALPVSF
-469 VNATTGGQS
+469 INATTGAQS
-478 AAASFMEA
+478 TAANFMEA
-486 SATVVYADGAYSVTV
+486 TATVSYADGSYSVTV

-525 DGSFTVSGVSA
+525 DESFTISGVPA
-536 INKDITVSVTMPAG
+536 IDKDITVSVTMPGG
-550 TVDMGIRLDTSSLPA
+550 TVDMGVRLDTTSLPT
-565 ASGDPVTPD
+565 ASGEPVTPQPPAGNNNGGNDGNGGATTD
-574 PVTPDPVTPS
+574 P
-584 GNEGSGTA
+584 N
-592 TPEATGQKAEQ
+592 GQQAEQ

-705 AQVADMHLKLS
+705 AQIADMHLKLS

-725 DNMVASSSKI
+725 DNAVASSSKI
-735 LNQTS
+735 L
-740 GNAAAS
+740 
-746 SSKVLSQTGDNA
+746 SQTGDN
-758 AGVAGAAAAVSLAA
+758 VAGMAGAVAVAAVA
-772 AGAAA
+772 AGAAV
-777 VARRRG
+777 VARRRM
-783 EQR
+783 QRR

>member
-1 MKDARYTVVRKGTS
+1 MGKVRYTVVRKGTS

-22 ATGMVPAIALAQD
+22 ATGMVPALALAQD
-35 AGNGAAPVAV
+35 AGNGAAPVAA
-45 QAENGFVP
+45 QAENGFTP
-53 VEGKVYTVQV
+53 VEGTVYTVQV
-63 NWLKADSDSSSMM
+63 KWLKADSDSSSMM

-93 AVSLIANENG
+93 AVSLTANESG
-103 KNTGVKLISGGSE
+103 KNMGVKLISGGSE

-122 SDGTRTFTVSTLKLD
+122 SDGTRTFTVSALKLD

-148 PFSPSARAV
+148 PMTPSARAV
-157 FDASTIDEGV
+157 FDTSSIGEGV
-167 DIPSHEDAFTL
+167 DIPSYEDAFTL
-178 YFKGSKYDTSRSFN
+178 YFKGSKYDISRSFS
-192 DKVKVTASNGSYVVE
+192 DKVKVTASNGSYIIE

-251 YDITFGYTVNIPN
+251 YDITFGYTVSIPN
-264 RGTVTNLHPFQLVV
+264 RGTMTNLHPFQLVV

-298 KAEAVEQGNKTDE
+298 KAEAVEQGSKTDK
-311 AFAALQQAI
+311 AFSALQQAI

-335 SIAAGAKAIAAAVDA
+335 SIAAGVKAITGAV
-350 FSTSADKTD
+350 
-359 PGQDEQIVDKT
+359 
-370 ALNAAIAAAKAIEK
+370 
-384 GNKTDEAFAVLK
+384 EA
-396 EAIATAEKAAANDK
+396 
-410 IPQAGV
+410 
-416 DAVTEQLKAAIET
+416 
-429 FNTSKDAETPAPT
+429 FNTSKDAEAPAPT
-442 PSEEETVT
+442 PSEDQTVT
-450 TADDFKLVAG
+450 TADGFKLVAG
-460 KGYALPVAF
+460 KEYALPVSF
-469 VNATTGGQS
+469 VNATTGEQS
-478 AAASFMEA
+478 TAANFMEA
-486 SATVVYADGAYSVTV
+486 TATVSYADGSYSVTV

-525 DGSFTVSGVSA
+525 DGSFTISGVPA
-536 INKDITVSVTMPAG
+536 INKDITVSVTMPGG
-550 TVDMGIRLDTSSLPA
+550 TVDMGVRLDTTSLPT
-565 ASGDPVTPD
+565 ASGEPVTPQPPANNNNGGNNGGGAAAD
-574 PVTPDPVTPS
+574 PN
-584 GNEGSGTA
+584 GR
-592 TPEATGQKAEQ
+592 QAEQ

-655 GANHIISLAYN
+655 GASHIISLAYN

-705 AQVADMHLKLS
+705 AQIADMHLKLS

-725 DNMVASSSKI
+725 DNAVASSSKI
-735 LNQTS
+735 L
-740 GNAAAS
+740 
-746 SSKVLSQTGDNA
+746 SQTGDNV
-758 AGVAGAAAAVSLAA
+758 AGVAGVAAVAAVA
-772 AGAAA
+772 AGAAV
-777 VARRRG
+777 VARRRM
-783 EQR
+783 QRR

>member
-1 MKDARYTVVRKGTS
+1 MGKVRYTVVRKGTS

-22 ATGMVPAIALAQD
+22 ATGMVPALALAQD
-35 AGNGAAPVAV
+35 AGSGDALVAE
-45 QAENGFVP
+45 QAENGFTP
-53 VEGKVYTVQV
+53 VEGTVYTVQV
-63 NWLKADSDSSSMM
+63 KWLKADSDSSSMM

-93 AVSLIANENG
+93 AVSLTANESG
-103 KNTGVKLISGGSE
+103 KEMGVKLISGGSE

-122 SDGTRTFTVSTLKLD
+122 SDGTRTFTVSALKLD
-137 ALTFQVTVPGM
+137 ALTFQVTASGM
-148 PFSPSARAV
+148 PMTPSARAV
-157 FDASTIDEGV
+157 FDTSSIDEGV
-167 DIPSHEDAFTL
+167 DIPPYEDAFTL
-178 YFKGSKYDTSRSFN
+178 YFKGSKYDVSRSFSDN
-192 DKVKVTASNGSYVVE
+192 VKVTASNGSYVIE

-233 NEDGSATYSI
+233 NEDGSATYSV

-251 YDITFGYTVNIPN
+251 YDITFGYTVSIPN
-264 RGTVTNLHPFQLVV
+264 RGTMTNLHPFQLVV
-278 GNAAP
+278 GNATP

-298 KAEAVEQGNKTDE
+298 KAEAVEQGSKTDE
-311 AFAALQQAI
+311 AFSALQQAI

-335 SIAAGAKAIAAAVDA
+335 SIAAGVKAITGAVEA
-350 FSTSADKTD
+350 FNTSADKAD
-359 PGQDEQIVDKT
+359 PGQDEQKVDKT
-370 ALNAAIAAAKAIEK
+370 LLNQKIADAKAIEQ
-384 GNKTDEAFAVLK
+384 GNKTDEAFKALQ

-416 DAVTEQLKAAIET
+416 DAVTEQLQKAIDA
-429 FNTSKDAETPAPT
+429 FNTSKDAEAPAPT
-442 PSEEETVT
+442 PSEEQAVT
-450 TADDFKLVAG
+450 TADGFKLVAG
-460 KGYALPVAF
+460 KEYTLPVSF
-469 VNATTGGQS
+469 INATTGEQS
-478 AAASFMEA
+478 TAANFMEA
-486 SATVVYADGAYSVTV
+486 TATISYADGSYSVTV

-508 QFLTAMTYGG
+508 QFLTAMMYAG

-525 DGSFTVSGVSA
+525 DGSFTISGVPA
-536 INKDITVSVTMPAG
+536 INKDITVSVTMPGG
-550 TVDMGIRLDTSSLPA
+550 TVDMGVRLDTTSLPT
-565 ASGDPVTPD
+565 ASGEPVTPQPPANNNNGSNGNNDGGATTD
-574 PVTPDPVTPS
+574 PN
-584 GNEGSGTA
+584 GH
-592 TPEATGQKAEQ
+592 QAEQ

-705 AQVADMHLKLS
+705 AQMADMHLKLS

-725 DNMVASSSKI
+725 DNVVASSNKI
-735 LNQTS
+735 
-740 GNAAAS
+740 
-746 SSKVLSQTGDNA
+746 LSQTGDNV
-758 AGVAGAAAAVSLAA
+758 AGVAGAAAVAAVA
-772 AGAAA
+772 AGAAV
-777 VARRRG
+777 VARRRM
-783 EQR
+783 QRR

>member
-1 MKDARYTVVRKGTS
+1 MGKVRYTVVRKGTS

-22 ATGMVPAIALAQD
+22 ATGMVPALALAQD
-35 AGNGAAPVAV
+35 AGNGAAPVAA
-45 QAENGFVP
+45 QAENGFTP
-53 VEGKVYTVQV
+53 VEGTVYTVQV
-63 NWLKADSDSSSMM
+63 KWLKADSDSSSMM

-93 AVSLIANENG
+93 AVSLTANESG
-103 KNTGVKLISGGSE
+103 KNMGVKLISGGSE

-122 SDGTRTFTVSTLKLD
+122 SDGTRTFTVSALKLD

-148 PFSPSARAV
+148 PMAPSARAV
-157 FDASTIDEGV
+157 FDTSSIDEGV
-167 DIPSHEDAFTL
+167 DIPSYEDAFTL
-178 YFKGSKYDTSRSFN
+178 YFKGSKYDVSRSFS
-192 DKVKVTASNGSYVVE
+192 DKVKVTASNGSYIIE

-251 YDITFGYTVNIPN
+251 YDITFGYTVNMGP
-264 RGTVTNLHPFQLVV
+264 RGTMTNLHPFQLVV
-278 GNAAP
+278 GNATP

-298 KAEAVEQGNKTDE
+298 KAEAVEQGSKTDK
-311 AFAALQQAI
+311 AFSALQQAI

-335 SIAAGAKAIAAAVDA
+335 SIAAGVKAITGAV
-350 FSTSADKTD
+350 
-359 PGQDEQIVDKT
+359 
-370 ALNAAIAAAKAIEK
+370 KA
-384 GNKTDEAFAVLK
+384 
-396 EAIATAEKAAANDK
+396 
-410 IPQAGV
+410 
-416 DAVTEQLKAAIET
+416 
-429 FNTSKDAETPAPT
+429 FNTSKVAEAPAPT
-442 PSEEETVT
+442 PSEDQTVT
-450 TADDFKLVAG
+450 TADGFKLVAG
-460 KGYALPVAF
+460 KEYALPVSF
-469 VNATTGGQS
+469 VNATTGEQS
-478 AAASFMEA
+478 TAANFMEA
-486 SATVVYADGAYSVTV
+486 TATVSYADGSYSVTV

-525 DGSFTVSGVSA
+525 DGSFTISGVPA
-536 INKDITVSVTMPAG
+536 INKDITVSVTMPGG
-550 TVDMGIRLDTSSLPA
+550 TVDMGVRLDTTSLPT
-565 ASGDPVTPD
+565 ASGEPVTPQPPANNNNGSNGNNDGGATTD
-574 PVTPDPVTPS
+574 PN
-584 GNEGSGTA
+584 GRQA
-592 TPEATGQKAEQ
+592 KQ

-638 RPQSDGTFKVSF
+638 RPRSDGTFKVSF

-705 AQVADMHLKLS
+705 AQIADMHLKLS

-725 DNMVASSSKI
+725 DNAVASSSKI
-735 LNQTS
+735 L
-740 GNAAAS
+740 
-746 SSKVLSQTGDNA
+746 SQTGDNV
-758 AGVAGAAAAVSLAA
+758 AGVAGAAAVAAVA
-772 AGAAA
+772 AGAAV
-777 VARRRG
+777 VARRRM
-783 EQR
+783 QRR

>member
-1 MKDARYTVVRKGTS
+1 MGKVRYTVVRKGTS

-22 ATGMVPAIALAQD
+22 ATGMVPALALAQD
-35 AGNGAAPVAV
+35 AGNGDAPAAV
-45 QAENGFVP
+45 QTENGFTP
-53 VEGKVYTVQV
+53 VEGTVYTVQV
-63 NWLKADSDSSSMM
+63 KWLKADSDSSSMM

-93 AVSLIANENG
+93 AVSLTANESG
-103 KNTGVKLISGGSE
+103 KEMGVKLISGGSE

-122 SDGTRTFTVSTLKLD
+122 SDGTRTFTVSALKLD
-137 ALTFQVTVPGM
+137 ALTFQVTAPGM
-148 PFSPSARAV
+148 PMTPSARAV
-157 FDASTIDEGV
+157 FDTSSIDEGV
-167 DIPSHEDAFTL
+167 DIPPYEDAFTL
-178 YFKGSKYDTSRSFN
+178 YFKGSKYDTSRSFS
-192 DKVKVTASNGSYVVE
+192 DEVKVIASNGSYVIE

-243 PVSSITDT
+243 PVSSITET
-251 YDITFGYTVNIPN
+251 YDITFGYTVNMGP
-264 RGTVTNLHPFQLVV
+264 RGAVTNLHPFQLVV
-278 GNAAP
+278 GNATP

-298 KAEAVEQGNKTDE
+298 KAEAVEQGSKTDE
-311 AFAALQQAI
+311 AFSALQQAI

-335 SIAAGAKAIAAAVDA
+335 SIAAGVKAITGAVEA
-350 FSTSADKTD
+350 FNTSADKAD
-359 PGQDEQIVDKT
+359 PGQDEQKVDKT
-370 ALNAAIAAAKAIEK
+370 LLNQKIVDAKAIEQ
-384 GNKTDEAFAVLK
+384 GNKTDEAFKALQ

-416 DAVTEQLKAAIET
+416 DAVTEQLQKAIDA
-429 FNTSKDAETPAPT
+429 FSTSKDAEAPAPT
-442 PSEEETVT
+442 PSEDQAVT
-450 TADDFKLVAG
+450 TADGFKLVAG
-460 KGYALPVAF
+460 KEYALPVSF
-469 VNATTGGQS
+469 INATTGEQS
-478 AAASFMEA
+478 TAANFMEA
-486 SATVVYADGAYSVTV
+486 TATVSYADGSYSVTV

-525 DGSFTVSGVSA
+525 DGSFTISGVPA
-536 INKDITVSVTMPAG
+536 INKDITVSVTMPGG
-550 TVDMGIRLDTSSLPA
+550 TVDMGVRLDTASLPT
-565 ASGDPVTPD
+565 ASGEPVTPQPPASNNGSNGNNDGGATTD
-574 PVTPDPVTPS
+574 P
-584 GNEGSGTA
+584 N
-592 TPEATGQKAEQ
+592 GQQAEQ

-655 GANHIISLAYN
+655 GASHIISLAYN

-705 AQVADMHLKLS
+705 AQIADMHLKLS
-716 QAKDLGTGQ
+716 QAKDLGAGQ
-725 DNMVASSSKI
+725 DNVVASSNKI
-735 LNQTS
+735 
-740 GNAAAS
+740 
-746 SSKVLSQTGDNA
+746 LSQTGDNV
-758 AGVAGAAAAVSLAA
+758 AGVAGAAAVAAVA
-772 AGAAA
+772 AGAAV
-777 VARRRG
+777 VARRRM
-783 EQR
+783 QRR

>member
-1 MKDARYTVVRKGTS
+1 MGKVRYTVVRKGTS

-22 ATGMVPAIALAQD
+22 ATGMVPALALAQD
-35 AGNGAAPVAV
+35 AGNGDAPVAV
-45 QAENGFVP
+45 QTENGFTP
-53 VEGKVYTVQV
+53 VEGTVYTVQV
-63 NWLKADSDSSSMM
+63 KWLKADSDSSSMM

-93 AVSLIANENG
+93 AVSLTANESG
-103 KNTGVKLISGGSE
+103 KEMGVKLISGGSE

-122 SDGTRTFTVSTLKLD
+122 SDGTRTFTVGALKLD
-137 ALTFQVTVPGM
+137 ALTFQVTAPGM
-148 PFSPSARAV
+148 PMTPSARAV
-157 FDASTIDEGV
+157 FDTSSIDEGV
-167 DIPSHEDAFTL
+167 DIPPYEDAFTL
-178 YFKGSKYDTSRSFN
+178 YFKGSKYDTSRSFS
-192 DKVKVTASNGSYVVE
+192 DEVKVTASNGSYVIE

-219 GDVTYQGKKVAKTV
+219 GDVTYRGKKVAKTV

-251 YDITFGYTVNIPN
+251 YDITFGYTVSVPN
-264 RGTVTNLHPFQLVV
+264 RGTMTNLHPFQLVV
-278 GNAAP
+278 GNATP

-298 KAEAVEQGNKTDE
+298 KAEAVEQGSKTDE
-311 AFAALQQAI
+311 AFSALQRAI

-335 SIAAGAKAIAAAVDA
+335 SIAAGVKAITGAVEA
-350 FSTSADKTD
+350 FNTSADKAD
-359 PGQDEQIVDKT
+359 PGQDEQKVDKT
-370 ALNAAIAAAKAIEK
+370 LLNQEIADAKAIEQ
-384 GNKTDEAFAVLK
+384 GNKTDEAFKALQ

-416 DAVTEQLKAAIET
+416 DAVTEQLKAAIDT
-429 FNTSKDAETPAPT
+429 FNTSKDAEAPAPT
-442 PSEEETVT
+442 PSEEQAVT
-450 TADDFKLVAG
+450 TTDGFKLVAG
-460 KGYALPVAF
+460 KEYTLPVSF
-469 VNATTGGQS
+469 INATTGEQS
-478 AAASFMEA
+478 TAANFMEA
-486 SATVVYADGAYSVTV
+486 TATVSYADGSYSVTV

-525 DGSFTVSGVSA
+525 DGSFTISGVPA
-536 INKDITVSVTMPAG
+536 INKDITVSVTMPGG
-550 TVDMGIRLDTSSLPA
+550 TVDMGVRLDTASLPT
-565 ASGDPVTPD
+565 ASGEPVTPQPPASNNGSNGNNDGGATTD
-574 PVTPDPVTPS
+574 P
-584 GNEGSGTA
+584 N
-592 TPEATGQKAEQ
+592 GQQAEQ

-655 GANHIISLAYN
+655 GASHIISLAYN

-705 AQVADMHLKLS
+705 AQIADMHLKLS

-725 DNMVASSSKI
+725 DNVVASSNKI
-735 LNQTS
+735 
-740 GNAAAS
+740 
-746 SSKVLSQTGDNA
+746 LSQTGDNV
-758 AGVAGAAAAVSLAA
+758 AGVAGAAAVAAVA
-772 AGAAA
+772 AGAAV
-777 VARRRG
+777 VARRRM
-783 EQR
+783 QRR

>member
-1 MKDARYTVVRKGTS
+1 MGKVRYTVVRKGTS

-22 ATGMVPAIALAQD
+22 ATGMVPALALAQD
-35 AGNGAAPVAV
+35 AGNGDAPVAV
-45 QAENGFVP
+45 QTENGFTP
-53 VEGKVYTVQV
+53 VEGTVYTVQV
-63 NWLKADSDSSSMM
+63 KWLKADSDSSSMM

-93 AVSLIANENG
+93 AVSLTANESG
-103 KNTGVKLISGGSE
+103 KEMGVKLISGGSE

-122 SDGTRTFTVSTLKLD
+122 SDGTRTFMVSALKLD

-148 PFSPSARAV
+148 PMTPSARAV
-157 FDASTIDEGV
+157 FDTSSIDEGV
-167 DIPSHEDAFTL
+167 DIPSYEDAFTL
-178 YFKGSKYDTSRSFN
+178 YFKGSKYDTSRSFS
-192 DKVKVTASNGSYVVE
+192 DKVKVTASNGSYVIE

-251 YDITFGYTVNIPN
+251 YDITFGYTVSIPN
-264 RGTVTNLHPFQLVV
+264 RGTMTNLHPFQLVV

-335 SIAAGAKAIAAAVDA
+335 SIAAGAKAITGAVEA
-350 FSTSADKTD
+350 FNTSADKAD
-359 PGQDEQIVDKT
+359 PGQGEQKVDKT
-370 ALNAAIAAAKAIEK
+370 LLNQKIADAKAIEQ
-384 GNKTDEAFAVLK
+384 GNKTDEAFKALQ

-416 DAVTEQLKAAIET
+416 DAVTEQLKAAIDT
-429 FNTSKDAETPAPT
+429 FNTSKDAEAPAPT
-442 PSEEETVT
+442 PSEEQAVT
-450 TADDFKLVAG
+450 TTDGFKLVAG
-460 KGYALPVAF
+460 KEYALPVSF
-469 VNATTGGQS
+469 INATTGAQS
-478 AAASFMEA
+478 TAANFMEA
-486 SATVVYADGAYSVTV
+486 TATVSYADGSYSVTV

-525 DGSFTVSGVSA
+525 DGSFTISGVPA
-536 INKDITVSVTMPAG
+536 INKDITVSVTMPGG
-550 TVDMGIRLDTSSLPA
+550 TVDMGVRLDTASLPT
-565 ASGDPVTPD
+565 ASGEPVTPQPPASNNGSNGNNDGGATTD
-574 PVTPDPVTPS
+574 P
-584 GNEGSGTA
+584 N
-592 TPEATGQKAEQ
+592 GQQAEQ

-705 AQVADMHLKLS
+705 AQIADMHLKLS

-725 DNMVASSSKI
+725 DNAVASSSK
-735 LNQTS
+735 L
-740 GNAAAS
+740 
-746 SSKVLSQTGDNA
+746 LSQTGDNV
-758 AGVAGAAAAVSLAA
+758 AGVAGVAAVAAVA

-777 VARRRG
+777 VARRRM
-783 EQR
+783 QRR

>member
-1 MKDARYTVVRKGTS
+1 MGKVKYTVVRKGTS

-22 ATGMVPAIALAQD
+22 ATGMVPALALAQD
-35 AGNGAAPVAV
+35 AGNGDAPVAV
-45 QAENGFVP
+45 QTENGFTP
-53 VEGKVYTVQV
+53 VEGTVYTVQV
-63 NWLKADSDSSSMM
+63 KWLKADSDSSSMM

-93 AVSLIANENG
+93 AVSLTANESG
-103 KNTGVKLISGGSE
+103 KEMGVKLISGGSE

-122 SDGTRTFTVSTLKLD
+122 PDGTRTFTVSALKLD
-137 ALTFQVTVPGM
+137 ALTFQVTAPGM
-148 PFSPSARAV
+148 PMTPSARAV
-157 FDASTIDEGV
+157 FDTSSIDEGV
-167 DIPSHEDAFTL
+167 DIPPYEDAFTL
-178 YFKGSKYDTSRSFN
+178 YFKGSKYDTSRSFSDN
-192 DKVKVTASNGSYVVE
+192 VKVTASNGSYVIE

-219 GDVTYQGKKVAKTV
+219 GDVTYRGKKVAKTV

-251 YDITFGYTVNIPN
+251 YGITFGYTVNMGP
-264 RGTVTNLHPFQLVV
+264 RGAVTNLHPFQLVV
-278 GNAAP
+278 GNATP

-298 KAEAVEQGNKTDE
+298 KAEAVEQGSKTDE
-311 AFAALQQAI
+311 AFSALQQAI

-335 SIAAGAKAIAAAVDA
+335 SIAAGVKAITGAVEA
-350 FSTSADKTD
+350 FNTSADKAD
-359 PGQDEQIVDKT
+359 PGQDEQKVDKT
-370 ALNAAIAAAKAIEK
+370 LLNQKIADAKAIEQ
-384 GNKTDEAFAVLK
+384 GNKTDEAFKALQ

-416 DAVTEQLKAAIET
+416 DAVTEQLQKAIDA
-429 FNTSKDAETPAPT
+429 FNTSKDAEAPAPT
-442 PSEEETVT
+442 PSEDQAVT
-450 TADDFKLVAG
+450 TADGFKLVAG
-460 KGYALPVAF
+460 KEYMLPISF
-469 VNATTGGQS
+469 INATTGEQS
-478 AAASFMEA
+478 TAANFMEA
-486 SATVVYADGAYSVTV
+486 TATVSYADGSYSVTV

-525 DGSFTVSGVSA
+525 DGSFTISGVPA
-536 INKDITVSVTMPAG
+536 INKDITVSVTMPGG
-550 TVDMGIRLDTSSLPA
+550 TVDMGVRLDTTSLPT
-565 ASGDPVTPD
+565 ASGEPVTPQPPANNNNGSNGNNDGSATTD
-574 PVTPDPVTPS
+574 P
-584 GNEGSGTA
+584 N
-592 TPEATGQKAEQ
+592 GQQAEQ

-705 AQVADMHLKLS
+705 AQIADMHLKLS

-725 DNMVASSSKI
+725 DNVVASSNKI
-735 LNQTS
+735 
-740 GNAAAS
+740 
-746 SSKVLSQTGDNA
+746 LSQTGDNV
-758 AGVAGAAAAVSLAA
+758 AGVAGAAAVAAVA
-772 AGAAA
+772 AGAAV
-777 VARRRG
+777 VARRRM
-783 EQR
+783 QRR

>member
-1 MKDARYTVVRKGTS
+1 MGKVRYTVVRKGTS

-22 ATGMVPAIALAQD
+22 ATGMVPALALAQD
-35 AGNGAAPVAV
+35 AGNGAAPVAA
-45 QAENGFVP
+45 QAENGFTP
-53 VEGKVYTVQV
+53 VEGTVYTVQV
-63 NWLKADSDSSSMM
+63 KWLKADSDSSSMM

-93 AVSLIANENG
+93 AVSLTANESG
-103 KNTGVKLISGGSE
+103 KNMGVKLISGGSE

-122 SDGTRTFTVSTLKLD
+122 SDGTRTFTVSALKLD

-148 PFSPSARAV
+148 PMTPSARAV
-157 FDASTIDEGV
+157 FDTSSIDEGV
-167 DIPSHEDAFTL
+167 DIPSYEDAFTL
-178 YFKGSKYDTSRSFN
+178 YFKGSKYDVSRSFS
-192 DKVKVTASNGSYVVE
+192 DKVKVTASNGSYIIE

-233 NEDGSATYSI
+233 NKDGSATYSI

-251 YDITFGYTVNIPN
+251 YDITFGYTVSIPN
-264 RGTVTNLHPFQLVV
+264 RGTMTNLHPFQLVV

-298 KAEAVEQGNKTDE
+298 KAEAVEQGGKTDK
-311 AFAALQQAI
+311 AFSALQQAI

-335 SIAAGAKAIAAAVDA
+335 SIAAGVKAITGAVEA
-350 FSTSADKTD
+350 FNTSADKAD
-359 PGQDEQIVDKT
+359 PGQDEQKVDKT
-370 ALNAAIAAAKAIEK
+370 ALNAAIAAAKAIEQGK
-384 GNKTDEAFAVLK
+384 KTDEAFSTLQ
-396 EAIATAEKAAANDK
+396 EAIATAEKAASNDK

-429 FNTSKDAETPAPT
+429 FNASKDAETPAPT
-442 PSEEETVT
+442 PSEDQAVT
-450 TADDFKLVAG
+450 TADGFKLVAG
-460 KGYALPVAF
+460 KEYTLPVSF
-469 VNATTGGQS
+469 INATTGEQS
-478 AAASFMEA
+478 TAANFMEA
-486 SATVVYADGAYSVTV
+486 AATVSYADGSYSVTV

-525 DGSFTVSGVSA
+525 DGSFTISGVPA
-536 INKDITVSVTMPAG
+536 INKDITVSVTMPGG
-550 TVDMGIRLDTSSLPA
+550 TVDMGVRLDTTSLPT
-565 ASGDPVTPD
+565 ASGEPVTPQPPANNNNGGNNGGGAAAD
-574 PVTPDPVTPS
+574 PN
-584 GNEGSGTA
+584 GR
-592 TPEATGQKAEQ
+592 QAEQ

-705 AQVADMHLKLS
+705 AQIADMHLKLS

-725 DNMVASSSKI
+725 DNAVASSSKI
-735 LNQTS
+735 L
-740 GNAAAS
+740 
-746 SSKVLSQTGDNA
+746 SQTGDNV
-758 AGVAGAAAAVSLAA
+758 AGVAGAAAVAAVA
-772 AGAAA
+772 AGAAV
-777 VARRRG
+777 VARRRM
-783 EQR
+783 QRR

>member
-1 MKDARYTVVRKGTS
+1 MGKVRYAVVRKGTS

-22 ATGMVPAIALAQD
+22 ATGMVPALALAQD
-35 AGNGAAPVAV
+35 AGNGAAPVAA
-45 QAENGFVP
+45 QAENGFTP
-53 VEGKVYTVQV
+53 VEGTVYTVQV
-63 NWLKADSDSSSMM
+63 KWLKADSDSSSMM

-93 AVSLIANENG
+93 AVSLTANESG
-103 KNTGVKLISGGSE
+103 KNMGVKLISGGSE

-122 SDGTRTFTVSTLKLD
+122 SDGTRTFTVSALKLD

-148 PFSPSARAV
+148 PMMPSARAV
-157 FDASTIDEGV
+157 FDTSSIDEGV
-167 DIPSHEDAFTL
+167 DIPSYEDAFTL
-178 YFKGSKYDTSRSFN
+178 YFKGSKYDVSRSFS
-192 DKVKVTASNGSYVVE
+192 DKVKVTASNGSYIIE

-251 YDITFGYTVNIPN
+251 YDITFGYTVNMGP
-264 RGTVTNLHPFQLVV
+264 RGTMTNLHPFQLVV
-278 GNAAP
+278 GNATP

-298 KAEAVEQGNKTDE
+298 KAEAVEQGSKTDK
-311 AFAALQQAI
+311 AFSALQQAI

-335 SIAAGAKAIAAAVDA
+335 SIAAGVKAITGAV
-350 FSTSADKTD
+350 
-359 PGQDEQIVDKT
+359 
-370 ALNAAIAAAKAIEK
+370 KA
-384 GNKTDEAFAVLK
+384 
-396 EAIATAEKAAANDK
+396 
-410 IPQAGV
+410 
-416 DAVTEQLKAAIET
+416 
-429 FNTSKDAETPAPT
+429 FNTSKVAEAPAPT
-442 PSEEETVT
+442 PSDDQTVT
-450 TADDFKLVAG
+450 TADGFKLVAG
-460 KGYALPVAF
+460 KEYALPVSF
-469 VNATTGGQS
+469 VNATTGEQS
-478 AAASFMEA
+478 TAANFMEA
-486 SATVVYADGAYSVTV
+486 TATVSYADGSYSVTV

-525 DGSFTVSGVSA
+525 DGSFTISGVPA
-536 INKDITVSVTMPAG
+536 INKDITVSVTMPGG
-550 TVDMGIRLDTSSLPA
+550 TVDMGVRLDTTSLPT
-565 ASGDPVTPD
+565 ASGEPVTPQPPANNNNGSNGNNDGGATTD
-574 PVTPDPVTPS
+574 PN
-584 GNEGSGTA
+584 GRQA
-592 TPEATGQKAEQ
+592 KQ

-705 AQVADMHLKLS
+705 AQIADMHLKLS

-725 DNMVASSSKI
+725 DNAVASSSKI
-735 LNQTS
+735 L
-740 GNAAAS
+740 
-746 SSKVLSQTGDNA
+746 SQTGDNV
-758 AGVAGAAAAVSLAA
+758 AGVAGAAAVAAVA
-772 AGAAA
+772 AGAAV
-777 VARRRG
+777 VARRRM
-783 EQR
+783 QRR

>member
-1 MKDARYTVVRKGTS
+1 MGKVRYTVVRKGTS

-22 ATGMVPAIALAQD
+22 ATGMVPALALAQD
-35 AGNGAAPVAV
+35 AGNGAAPVAA
-45 QAENGFVP
+45 QAENGFTP
-53 VEGKVYTVQV
+53 VEGTVYTVQV
-63 NWLKADSDSSSMM
+63 KWLKADSDSSSMM

-93 AVSLIANENG
+93 AVSLTANESG
-103 KNTGVKLISGGSE
+103 KNMGVKLISGGSE

-122 SDGTRTFTVSTLKLD
+122 SDDTRTFTVSALKLD

-148 PFSPSARAV
+148 PMTPSARAV
-157 FDASTIDEGV
+157 FDTSSIDEGV
-167 DIPSHEDAFTL
+167 DIPSYEDAFTL
-178 YFKGSKYDTSRSFN
+178 YFKGSKYDVSRSFS
-192 DKVKVTASNGSYVVE
+192 DKVKVTASNGSYIIE

-251 YDITFGYTVNIPN
+251 YDITFGYTVSIPN
-264 RGTVTNLHPFQLVV
+264 RGTMTNLHPFQLVV

-298 KAEAVEQGNKTDE
+298 KAEAVEQGSKTDK
-311 AFAALQQAI
+311 AFSALQQAI

-335 SIAAGAKAIAAAVDA
+335 SIAAGVKAITGAV
-350 FSTSADKTD
+350 
-359 PGQDEQIVDKT
+359 
-370 ALNAAIAAAKAIEK
+370 
-384 GNKTDEAFAVLK
+384 EA
-396 EAIATAEKAAANDK
+396 
-410 IPQAGV
+410 
-416 DAVTEQLKAAIET
+416 
-429 FNTSKDAETPAPT
+429 FNTSKVAEAPAPT
-442 PSEEETVT
+442 PSEDQTVT
-450 TADDFKLVAG
+450 TADGFKLVAG
-460 KGYALPVAF
+460 KEYALPVSF
-469 VNATTGGQS
+469 INATTGEQS
-478 AAASFMEA
+478 TAANFMEA
-486 SATVVYADGAYSVTV
+486 TATVSYADGSYSVTV

-525 DGSFTVSGVSA
+525 DGSFTISGVPA
-536 INKDITVSVTMPAG
+536 INKDITVSVTMPGG
-550 TVDMGIRLDTSSLPA
+550 TVDMGVRLDTTSLPT
-565 ASGDPVTPD
+565 ASGEPVTPQPPANNNNGGNNGGGATTD
-574 PVTPDPVTPS
+574 PN
-584 GNEGSGTA
+584 GR
-592 TPEATGQKAEQ
+592 QAEQ

-705 AQVADMHLKLS
+705 AQIADMHLKLS

-725 DNMVASSSKI
+725 DNAVASSSKI
-735 LNQTS
+735 L
-740 GNAAAS
+740 
-746 SSKVLSQTGDNA
+746 SQTGDNV
-758 AGVAGAAAAVSLAA
+758 AGVAGVAAVAAVA
-772 AGAAA
+772 AGAAV
-777 VARRRG
+777 VARRRM
-783 EQR
+783 QRR

>member
-1 MKDARYTVVRKGTS
+1 MGKVRYTVVRKGTS

-22 ATGMVPAIALAQD
+22 ATGMVPALALAQD
-35 AGNGAAPVAV
+35 AGNGDAPVAV
-45 QAENGFVP
+45 QTENGFTP
-53 VEGKVYTVQV
+53 VEGTVYTVQV
-63 NWLKADSDSSSMM
+63 KWLKADSDSSSMM

-93 AVSLIANENG
+93 AVSLTANESG
-103 KNTGVKLISGGSE
+103 KEMGVKLISGGSE

-122 SDGTRTFTVSTLKLD
+122 SDGTRTFTVSALKLD
-137 ALTFQVTVPGM
+137 ALTFQVTAPGM
-148 PFSPSARAV
+148 PMTPSARAV
-157 FDASTIDEGV
+157 FDTSSIDEGV
-167 DIPSHEDAFTL
+167 DIPPYEDAFTL
-178 YFKGSKYDTSRSFN
+178 YFKGSKYDTSRSFS
-192 DKVKVTASNGSYVVE
+192 DEVKVIASNGSYVIE

-243 PVSSITDT
+243 PVSSITET
-251 YDITFGYTVNIPN
+251 YDITFGYTVSIPN
-264 RGTVTNLHPFQLVV
+264 RGTMTNLHPFQLVV
-278 GNAAP
+278 GNATP

-298 KAEAVEQGNKTDE
+298 KAEAVEQGSKTDE
-311 AFAALQQAI
+311 AFSALQRAI

-335 SIAAGAKAIAAAVDA
+335 SIAAGVKAITGAVEA
-350 FSTSADKTD
+350 FNTSADKAD
-359 PGQDEQIVDKT
+359 PGQDEQKVDKT
-370 ALNAAIAAAKAIEK
+370 LLNQKIADAKAIEQ
-384 GNKTDEAFAVLK
+384 GNKTDEAFKALQ
-396 EAIATAEKAAANDK
+396 EAIAIAEKAAANDK

-416 DAVTEQLKAAIET
+416 DAVTEQLQKAIDA
-429 FNTSKDAETPAPT
+429 FSTSKDAEAPAPT
-442 PSEEETVT
+442 PSDDQAVT
-450 TADDFKLVAG
+450 TADGFKLVAG
-460 KGYALPVAF
+460 KEYALPVSF
-469 VNATTGGQS
+469 INATTGEQS
-478 AAASFMEA
+478 TAANFMEA
-486 SATVVYADGAYSVTV
+486 TATVSYADGSYAVTV

-525 DGSFTVSGVSA
+525 DGSFTISGVPA
-536 INKDITVSVTMPAG
+536 INKDITVSVTMPGG
-550 TVDMGIRLDTSSLPA
+550 TVDMGVRLDTASLPT
-565 ASGDPVTPD
+565 ASGEPVTPQPPASNNGSNGNNDGGATTD
-574 PVTPDPVTPS
+574 P
-584 GNEGSGTA
+584 N
-592 TPEATGQKAEQ
+592 GQQAEQ

-655 GANHIISLAYN
+655 GASHIISLAYN

-705 AQVADMHLKLS
+705 AQIADMHLKLS

-725 DNMVASSSKI
+725 DNVVASSNKI
-735 LNQTS
+735 
-740 GNAAAS
+740 
-746 SSKVLSQTGDNA
+746 LSQTGDNV
-758 AGVAGAAAAVSLAA
+758 AGVAGAAAVAAVA
-772 AGAAA
+772 AGAAV
-777 VARRRG
+777 VARRRM
-783 EQR
+783 QRR

>member
-1 MKDARYTVVRKGTS
+1 MGKVRYTVVRKGTS

-22 ATGMVPAIALAQD
+22 ATGMVPALALAQD
-35 AGNGAAPVAV
+35 AGSGDALVAE
-45 QAENGFVP
+45 QAENGFTP
-53 VEGKVYTVQV
+53 VEGTVYTVQV
-63 NWLKADSDSSSMM
+63 KWLKADSDSSSMM

-93 AVSLIANENG
+93 AVSLTANESG
-103 KNTGVKLISGGSE
+103 KEMGVKLISGGSE

-122 SDGTRTFTVSTLKLD
+122 SDGTRTFTVSALKLD
-137 ALTFQVTVPGM
+137 ALTFQVTAPGM
-148 PFSPSARAV
+148 PMTPSARAV
-157 FDASTIDEGV
+157 FDTSSIDEGV
-167 DIPSHEDAFTL
+167 DIPPYEDAFTL
-178 YFKGSKYDTSRSFN
+178 YFKGSKYDTSRSFS
-192 DKVKVTASNGSYVVE
+192 DEVKVIASNGSYVIE

-251 YDITFGYTVNIPN
+251 YDITFGYTVSVPN
-264 RGTVTNLHPFQLVV
+264 RGTMTNLHPFQLVV
-278 GNAAP
+278 GNATP

-298 KAEAVEQGNKTDE
+298 KAEAVEQGSKTDE
-311 AFAALQQAI
+311 AFSALQQAI

-335 SIAAGAKAIAAAVDA
+335 SIAAGVKAITGAVEA
-350 FSTSADKTD
+350 FNTSADKAD
-359 PGQDEQIVDKT
+359 PGQDEQKVDKT
-370 ALNAAIAAAKAIEK
+370 LLNQKIADAKAIEQ
-384 GNKTDEAFAVLK
+384 GNKTDEAFKALQ

-416 DAVTEQLKAAIET
+416 DAVTEQLQKAIDA
-429 FNTSKDAETPAPT
+429 FNTSKDAEAPAPT
-442 PSEEETVT
+442 PSEDQAVT
-450 TADDFKLVAG
+450 TADGFKLVAG
-460 KGYALPVAF
+460 KEYALPVSF
-469 VNATTGGQS
+469 INATTGEQS
-478 AAASFMEA
+478 TAANFMEA
-486 SATVVYADGAYSVTV
+486 TATISYADGSYSVTV

-508 QFLTAMTYGG
+508 QFLTAMMYAG
-518 KSAVQNA
+518 KAAVQNA
-525 DGSFTVSGVSA
+525 DGSFTISGVPA
-536 INKDITVSVTMPAG
+536 INKGITVSVTMPGG
-550 TVDMGIRLDTSSLPA
+550 TVDMGVRLDTTSLPT
-565 ASGDPVTPD
+565 ASGEPVTPQPPANNNGSNGNND
-574 PVTPDPVTPS
+574 GGATTDPS
-584 GNEGSGTA
+584 G
-592 TPEATGQKAEQ
+592 QQAEQ

-655 GANHIISLAYN
+655 GASHIISLAYN

-705 AQVADMHLKLS
+705 AQIADMHLKLS

-725 DNMVASSSKI
+725 DNVVASSNKI
-735 LNQTS
+735 
-740 GNAAAS
+740 
-746 SSKVLSQTGDNA
+746 LSQTGDNV
-758 AGVAGAAAAVSLAA
+758 AGVAGAAAVAAVA
-772 AGAAA
+772 AGAAV
-777 VARRRG
+777 VARRRM
-783 EQR
+783 QRR

>member
-1 MKDARYTVVRKGTS
+1 MGKVRYTVVRKGTS

-22 ATGMVPAIALAQD
+22 ATGMVPALALAQD
-35 AGNGAAPVAV
+35 AGNGDAPVAV
-45 QAENGFVP
+45 QTENGFTP
-53 VEGKVYTVQV
+53 VEGTVYTVQV
-63 NWLKADSDSSSMM
+63 KWLKADSDSSSMM

-93 AVSLIANENG
+93 AVSLTANESG
-103 KNTGVKLISGGSE
+103 KEMGVKLISGGSE

-122 SDGTRTFTVSTLKLD
+122 SDGTRTFTVSALKLD
-137 ALTFQVTVPGM
+137 ALTFQVTAPGM
-148 PFSPSARAV
+148 PMTPSARAV
-157 FDASTIDEGV
+157 FDTSSIDEGV
-167 DIPSHEDAFTL
+167 DIPPYEDAFTL
-178 YFKGSKYDTSRSFN
+178 YFKGSKYDTSRSFS
-192 DKVKVTASNGSYVVE
+192 DEVKVTASNGSYVIE

-251 YDITFGYTVNIPN
+251 YDITFGYTVNMGP
-264 RGTVTNLHPFQLVV
+264 RGAVTNLHPFQLVV
-278 GNAAP
+278 GNATP

-298 KAEAVEQGNKTDE
+298 KAEAVEQGSKTDE
-311 AFAALQQAI
+311 AFSALQQAI

-335 SIAAGAKAIAAAVDA
+335 SIAAGVKAITGAVEA
-350 FSTSADKTD
+350 FNTSADKAD
-359 PGQDEQIVDKT
+359 PGQDEQKVDKT
-370 ALNAAIAAAKAIEK
+370 LLNQKIADAKAIEQ
-384 GNKTDEAFAVLK
+384 GNKTDEAFKALQ

-416 DAVTEQLKAAIET
+416 DAVTEQLQKAIDA
-429 FNTSKDAETPAPT
+429 FSTSKDAEAPAPT
-442 PSEEETVT
+442 PSEDQAVT
-450 TADDFKLVAG
+450 TADGFKLVAG
-460 KGYALPVAF
+460 KEYALPVSF
-469 VNATTGGQS
+469 VNATTGEQS
-478 AAASFMEA
+478 TAANFMEA
-486 SATVVYADGAYSVTV
+486 TATVSYADGSYSVTV

-525 DGSFTVSGVSA
+525 DGSFTISGVPA
-536 INKDITVSVTMPAG
+536 INKDITVSVTMPGG
-550 TVDMGIRLDTSSLPA
+550 TVDMGVRLDTASLPT
-565 ASGDPVTPD
+565 ASGEPVTPQPPASNNGSNGNNDGGATTD
-574 PVTPDPVTPS
+574 P
-584 GNEGSGTA
+584 N
-592 TPEATGQKAEQ
+592 GQQAEQ

-655 GANHIISLAYN
+655 GASHIISLAYN

-705 AQVADMHLKLS
+705 AQIADMHLKLS

-725 DNMVASSSKI
+725 DNVVASSNKI
-735 LNQTS
+735 
-740 GNAAAS
+740 
-746 SSKVLSQTGDNA
+746 LSQTGDNV
-758 AGVAGAAAAVSLAA
+758 AGVAGAAAVAAVA
-772 AGAAA
+772 AGAAV
-777 VARRRG
+777 VARRRM
-783 EQR
+783 QRR

>member
-1 MKDARYTVVRKGTS
+1 MGKVRYTVVRKGTS

-22 ATGMVPAIALAQD
+22 ATGMVPALALAQD
-35 AGNGAAPVAV
+35 AGNGAAPVAA
-45 QAENGFVP
+45 QAENGFTP
-53 VEGKVYTVQV
+53 VEGTVYTVQV
-63 NWLKADSDSSSMM
+63 KWLKADSDSSSMM

-93 AVSLIANENG
+93 AVSLTANESG
-103 KNTGVKLISGGSE
+103 KNMGVKLISGGSE

-122 SDGTRTFTVSTLKLD
+122 SDGTRTFTVSALRLD

-148 PFSPSARAV
+148 PMTPSARAV
-157 FDASTIDEGV
+157 FDTSSIDEGV
-167 DIPSHEDAFTL
+167 DIPSYEDAFTL
-178 YFKGSKYDTSRSFN
+178 YFKGSKYDVSRSFS
-192 DKVKVTASNGSYVVE
+192 DKVKVTASNGSYIIE

-233 NEDGSATYSI
+233 NEDGSAAYSI

-251 YDITFGYTVNIPN
+251 YDITFGYTVNMGP
-264 RGTVTNLHPFQLVV
+264 RGTMTNLHPFQLVV
-278 GNAAP
+278 GNATP

-298 KAEAVEQGNKTDE
+298 KAEAVEQGSKTDK
-311 AFAALQQAI
+311 AFSALQQAI

-335 SIAAGAKAIAAAVDA
+335 SIAAGVKAITGAV
-350 FSTSADKTD
+350 
-359 PGQDEQIVDKT
+359 
-370 ALNAAIAAAKAIEK
+370 
-384 GNKTDEAFAVLK
+384 EA
-396 EAIATAEKAAANDK
+396 
-410 IPQAGV
+410 
-416 DAVTEQLKAAIET
+416 
-429 FNTSKDAETPAPT
+429 FNTSKVAEAPAPT
-442 PSEEETVT
+442 PSEDQTVT
-450 TADDFKLVAG
+450 TADGFKLVAG
-460 KGYALPVAF
+460 KEYALPVSF
-469 VNATTGGQS
+469 VNATTGEQS
-478 AAASFMEA
+478 TAANFMEA
-486 SATVVYADGAYSVTV
+486 TATVSYADGSYSVTV

-525 DGSFTVSGVSA
+525 DGSFTISGVPA
-536 INKDITVSVTMPAG
+536 INKDITVSVTMPGG
-550 TVDMGIRLDTSSLPA
+550 TVDMGVRLDTTSLPT
-565 ASGDPVTPD
+565 ASGEPVTPQPPANNNNGGSNGNNGNNDGGATTD
-574 PVTPDPVTPS
+574 PN
-584 GNEGSGTA
+584 GRQA
-592 TPEATGQKAEQ
+592 KQ

-705 AQVADMHLKLS
+705 AQIADMHLKLS

-725 DNMVASSSKI
+725 DNAVASSSKI
-735 LNQTS
+735 L
-740 GNAAAS
+740 
-746 SSKVLSQTGDNA
+746 SQTGDNV
-758 AGVAGAAAAVSLAA
+758 AGVAGAAAVAAVA
-772 AGAAA
+772 AGAAV
-777 VARRRG
+777 VARRRM
-783 EQR
+783 QRR

>member
-1 MKDARYTVVRKGTS
+1 MGKVRYTVVRKGTS

-22 ATGMVPAIALAQD
+22 ATGMVPALALAQD
-35 AGNGAAPVAV
+35 AGNGAAPVAA
-45 QAENGFVP
+45 QAENGFTP
-53 VEGKVYTVQV
+53 VEGTVYTVQV
-63 NWLKADSDSSSMM
+63 KWLKADSDSSSMM

-93 AVSLIANENG
+93 AVSLTANESG
-103 KNTGVKLISGGSE
+103 KNMGVKLISGGSE

-122 SDGTRTFTVSTLKLD
+122 SDGTRTFTVSALKLD

-148 PFSPSARAV
+148 PMTPSARAV
-157 FDASTIDEGV
+157 FDTSSIDEGV
-167 DIPSHEDAFTL
+167 DIPSYEDAFTL
-178 YFKGSKYDTSRSFN
+178 YFKGSKYDVSRSFS
-192 DKVKVTASNGSYVVE
+192 DKVKVTASNGSYIIE

-251 YDITFGYTVNIPN
+251 YDITFGYTVNMGP
-264 RGTVTNLHPFQLVV
+264 RGTMTNLHPFQLVV
-278 GNAAP
+278 GNATP

-298 KAEAVEQGNKTDE
+298 KAEAVEQGSKTDK
-311 AFAALQQAI
+311 AFSALQQAI

-335 SIAAGAKAIAAAVDA
+335 SIAAGVKAITGAV
-350 FSTSADKTD
+350 
-359 PGQDEQIVDKT
+359 
-370 ALNAAIAAAKAIEK
+370 
-384 GNKTDEAFAVLK
+384 EA
-396 EAIATAEKAAANDK
+396 
-410 IPQAGV
+410 
-416 DAVTEQLKAAIET
+416 
-429 FNTSKDAETPAPT
+429 FNTSKVAEAPAPT
-442 PSEEETVT
+442 PSEDQTVT
-450 TADDFKLVAG
+450 TADGFKLVAG
-460 KGYALPVAF
+460 KEYALPVSF
-469 VNATTGGQS
+469 VNATTGEQS
-478 AAASFMEA
+478 TAANFMEA
-486 SATVVYADGAYSVTV
+486 TATVSYADGSYSVTV

-525 DGSFTVSGVSA
+525 DGSFTISGVPA
-536 INKDITVSVTMPAG
+536 INKDITVSVTMPGG
-550 TVDMGIRLDTSSLPA
+550 TVDMGVRLDTTSLPT
-565 ASGDPVTPD
+565 ASGEPVTPQPPANNNNGSNGNNDGGATTD
-574 PVTPDPVTPS
+574 PN
-584 GNEGSGTA
+584 GRQA
-592 TPEATGQKAEQ
+592 KQ

-705 AQVADMHLKLS
+705 AQIADMHLKLS

-725 DNMVASSSKI
+725 DNAVASSSKI
-735 LNQTS
+735 L
-740 GNAAAS
+740 
-746 SSKVLSQTGDNA
+746 SQTGDNV
-758 AGVAGAAAAVSLAA
+758 AGVAGAAAVAAVA
-772 AGAAA
+772 AGAAV
-777 VARRRG
+777 VARRRM
-783 EQR
+783 QRR